1 MKCKRILSV
10 MRLTHHMARLAG
22 RGNHHTVTDG
32 ESQEEVGD
40 VGELQTG

>member
-1 MKCKRILSV
+1 MQENPLCDG
-10 MRLTHHMARLAG
+10 LTHHMARLAG